1 MEFSLPKAGKQPVPL
16 SHFPTRLQ
24 AFIFRACEFVSF
36 EKMAQILKTDVEN
49 VKKTAAQMGLEQA
62 AQSRVWLEKGYIT
75 IIRSMWHILPYEQ
88 LLELLET
95 DANSLA
101 VLLREED
108 FLDIKLS
115 DKPVC
120 EPLRWRELTKDELKA
135 TEYIAKTMRSLNTGG
150 RQAFDF
156 EYIQP
161 EIEFS
166 GDTVFDTRMIYLF
179 SGLYQKAFD
188 VDSEE
193 YCSDSM
199 LESYK
204 RLGINAVWTQ
214 GVLFQLSE
222 FPFDKNLS
230 AGFEQRLERLRKF
243 TERLDKY
250 GIKLFLY
257 LNEPRTMPEEFFER
271 YPHLRGHSGSDP
283 NKICMCTSTKEV
295 QDYLTDAVESI
306 CRAAPLIGGFF
317 TITRS
322 ENRTNCYSH
331 STPDTCSCPR
341 CKKRS
346 VGEVIGEVVAC
357 YRRGADRVDPKIKV
371 IAWSWAWVEFNHEI
385 IRHLPKGVIFQS
397 QSELEIPFEFGGYK
411 GTVRDYSM
419 GIVGPGERAKSE
431 WKTARE
437 CGLETSAKVQVNTTW
452 EGSTVPALP
461 VFPLVEEHIRRLKDE
476 GVRHLMLSW
485 TLGGYPSENLMH
497 AAKYFYSQVKIPTVS
512 DRISRACG
520 IFAKAFQEFPFDIS
534 VLYRGPQNGGPSNLL
549 FEKPTGYAATMT
561 CYAYD
566 DVERWRSFYP
576 LDVFEKQLNRLC
588 TLWEQGLCELEDEP
602 ENETVI
608 MARAG
613 YCIYKSSL
621 EQVHFY
627 TARDAG
633 DRSAMLKA
641 AELELECAS
650 EMLRLMNKNA
660 ALGFEAANHYY
671 FSKGMI
677 CEKILNCNYLIDKLK

>member
-1 MEFSLPKAGKQPVPL
+1 MEFNLPKAGKQPVPL

-36 EKMAQILKTDVEN
+36 EKMAQILKTDAEN
-49 VKKTAAQMGLEQA
+49 VKKTAAQMGIEQA
-62 AQSRVWLEKGYIT
+62 AQSRIWLEKGYIT

-88 LLELLET
+88 LLELLEI
-95 DANSLA
+95 DSNSLSI
-101 VLLREED
+101 LLREED
-108 FLDIKLS
+108 FLDVKLG

-120 EPLRWRELTKDELKA
+120 KPLRWRELTKDELNA
-135 TEYIAKTMRSLNTGG
+135 TEYIAETMHSLDIGG
-150 RQAFDF
+150 KQAFDF

-188 VDSEE
+188 VDSEQ

-214 GVLFQLSE
+214 GVLFQLTE
-222 FPFDKNLS
+222 FPLDKSIS
-230 AGFEQRLERLRKF
+230 AGFEKRLERLKEF

-257 LNEPRTMPEEFFER
+257 LNEPRTMPEKFFEK
-271 YPHLRGHSGSDP
+271 YPHLRGYSKDP
-283 NKICMCTSTKEV
+283 DKICMCTSTKEV
-295 QDYLTDAVESI
+295 QDYLTNAVESI

-346 VGEVIGEVVAC
+346 VGEVIGEVIAC

-371 IAWSWAWVEFNHEI
+371 IAWSWAWNEFNHEI
-385 IRHLPKGVIFQS
+385 IKHLPAGVIFQS
-397 QSELEIPFEFGGYK
+397 QSELEMPFEFGGYS

-461 VFPLVEEHIRRLKDE
+461 VFPLVEKHIKRLRDE

-497 AAKYFYSQVKIPTVS
+497 AAKYFYSQIKIPPVS
-512 DRISRACG
+512 DKITRACS
-520 IFAKAFQEFPFDIS
+520 IFSKAFQEFPFDIS
-534 VLYRGPQNGGPSNLL
+534 VLYKGPQNGGPSNLL

-576 LDVFEKQLNRLC
+576 LGVFENQLSRLC
-588 TLWEQGLCELEDEP
+588 TLWEQGLCELVGEP

-613 YCIYKSSL
+613 YCLYKSSL

-633 DRSAMLKA
+633 DRGAMLKA
-641 AELELECAS
+641 AKLELECAH

-677 CEKILNCNYLIDKLK
+677 CEKILNCTYLINKLK